1 MARRRRRGCDV
12 KRGGPPEPVGAAV
25 ARFLRSHGHATRVE
39 QASVIEDWARIV
51 GPQIA
56 RATEAISISADG
68 ILVVGVS
75 TNAWMAELA
84 MHEREF
90 LARLNEGSERPRV
103 RRIRWQIRRESA
115 RP

>member
-1 MARRRRRGCDV
+1 M
-12 KRGGPPEPVGAAV
+12 KRGGPTETVGAAV
-25 ARFLRSHGHATRVE
+25 ARFLRSHGHAARVE
-39 QASVIEDWARIV
+39 QASVIAEWPRIV

-56 RATEAISISADG
+56 RATQAFSISADG

-75 TNAWMAELA
+75 TNAWMAELT

-103 RRIRWQIRRESA
+103 RRIRWQIKRESA
-115 RP
+115 GP

>member
-1 MARRRRRGCDV
+1 MAHFGGRDRVV
-12 KRGGPPEPVGAAV
+12 KRGGPTEPVGAAV
-25 ARFLRSHGHATRVE
+25 ARFLRSHGHAGRVE
-39 QASVIEDWARIV
+39 QASVLEEWARMV

-56 RATEAISISADG
+56 RATEALSISADG
-68 ILVVGVS
+68 ILIVGVS

-90 LARLNEGSERPRV
+90 LARLNEGSERQLV
-103 RRIRWQIRRESA
+103 KRIRWQLKREST

>member
-1 MARRRRRGCDV
+1 M
-12 KRGGPPEPVGAAV
+12 KRGGPPEQLGEAV
-25 ARFLRSHGHATRVE
+25 ARFLRSHGHAARVE

-56 RATEAISISADG
+56 RATEAVSISADG
-68 ILVVGVS
+68 ILIVGVS

-90 LARLNEGSERPRV
+90 LARLNEGAERPRV
-103 RRIRWQIRRESA
+103 RRIRWQLKRESG